1 LQQVGAKAFATASLV
16 DPGKLPAFIS
26 YPRRRRMISVRHIWV
41 LHRQRLLQAMAG
53 LVCLAAVGG
62 VFVARDKI
70 GEEGAALYQLGLAKV
85 AHSQFAISRISISGQ
100 AITSERDIMGAL
112 GIQPQTSMLNFDVDA
127 ARVALEGLPAI
138 SEATVRKVYPDRL
151 YINVTERVPVAR
163 WRLDGTTYDID
174 PTGAK
179 IGVDD
184 GSAAQLPLVI
194 GDDAGDDAMV
204 MIRAMDQAITLKSG
218 LVALSRIADRRW
230 DMIYKSGLRVQLPE
244 QGVAQA
250 LTQLRALESKY
261 QLLDRDIS
269 LIDLRV
275 PGIAAV
281 EPSDAAQAQLAAI
294 SKANLAKN
302 KGNFKQEADY
312 AAPGTH

>member
-1 LQQVGAKAFATASLV
+1 MQQVGAKAFATASLV
-16 DPGKLPAFIS
+16 DPGKLPAFI
-26 YPRRRRMISVRHIWV
+26 YPRRRRMISARHIWV
-41 LHRQRLLQAMAG
+41 LHRQRLLQAVAG

-62 VFVARDKI
+62 VYGARDKI
-70 GEEGAALYQLGLAKV
+70 GEEGAGLYQLGLAKV
-85 AHSQFAISRISISGQ
+85 AHSQFAISQISISGQ
-100 AITSERDIMGAL
+100 AITSEHDIVGAL
-112 GIQPQTSMLNFDVDA
+112 GIQPQTSMFNFDADA
-127 ARVALEGLPAI
+127 ARLALEALPAI
-138 SEATVRKVYPDRL
+138 SEATVRKVYPDHL
-151 YINVTERVPVAR
+151 YVNVTERVPVAR

-184 GSAAQLPLVI
+184 GSGTQLPLVI

-204 MIRAMDQAITLKSG
+204 MIRAMDQATALKAG

-250 LTQLRALESKY
+250 LTQLQALESQY

-275 PGIAAV
+275 PGIVAV

-294 SKANLAKN
+294 SKANIAKN
-302 KGNFKQEADY
+302 KGTFKQEADY